1 MSDRQ
6 SGTVKWFNNA
16 KGFGF
21 ITMADRPDD
30 IFVHFRAIQGDG
42 YRSLNEG
49 QEVEFTLVE
58 GPKGLQA
65 EKSPSADADTA
76 KVCQARAPLNEIKN
90 VLIKHALGQP
100 EHAAT
105 VAASHQRKKSDQHLR
120 RFRGVVMPY
129 SAHSSIRAVKRAGHD
144 PSIHGTKLWKSSC
157 LIIDYLKSTLRSA
170 EAKSWTP
177 AAVGVSP
184 VSGVRNTGM
193 QTSPQWMRIQPSSL
207 P

>member
-16 KGFGF
+16 KVFGF

-65 EKSPSADADTA
+65 EEVT
-76 KVCQARAPLNEIKN
+76 
-90 VLIKHALGQP
+90 
-100 EHAAT
+100 
-105 VAASHQRKKSDQHLR
+105 
-120 RFRGVVMPY
+120 
-129 SAHSSIRAVKRAGHD
+129 KR
-144 PSIHGTKLWKSSC
+144 
-157 LIIDYLKSTLRSA
+157 
-170 EAKSWTP
+170 
-177 AAVGVSP
+177 
-184 VSGVRNTGM
+184 
-193 QTSPQWMRIQPSSL
+193 
-207 P
+207 